1 MEKCNL
7 CPNACKVNRAKSNG
21 YCGVGE
27 KIKIAK
33 YYLHGFEEPII
44 SGTQGSGTVFFC
56 GCSLK
61 CVFCQNYEVS
71 RNLRGKEI
79 SENQLADIFRYLE
92 ENGAHNINLVNPTH
106 YSMQIVNALK
116 LYTPKIPIV
125 YNTHGYESVEVLE
138 QIDPFISVYMPDL
151 KYFSPTVSK
160 RYSGKENYFEVA
172 IKAINFMAK
181 KPIKFEGGLMQSGTL
196 VRHLILPQNANDS
209 GEVLNALEPLKEKI
223 YFSLMSQYT
232 PREGISSAFP
242 NLLRTV
248 TPHEYASFVAYAQEL
263 GVTNAFTQ
271 EGSAASESFI
281 PSFSARKTEKSCS
294 TFFIP
299 LQCMGKCRR

>member
-1 MEKCNL
+1 M
-7 CPNACKVNRAKSNG
+7 
-21 YCGVGE
+21 
-27 KIKIAK
+27 
-33 YYLHGFEEPII
+33 
-44 SGTQGSGTVFFC
+44 
-56 GCSLK
+56 
-61 CVFCQNYEVS
+61 FCQNYEVS

-92 ENGAHNINLVNPTH
+92 ESGAHNINLVNPTH
-106 YSMQIVNALK
+106 YSTQIVNALK

-209 GEVLNALEPLKEKI
+209 VEVLNALEPLKEKI

-232 PREGISSAFP
+232 PFGEIENYPELNRKITKREYDKVLNHAI
-242 NLLRTV
+242 NLGF
-248 TPHEYASFVAYAQEL
+248 ENMFVQEL
-263 GVTNAFTQ
+263 TSSSNDY
-271 EGSAASESFI
+271 I
-281 PSFSARKTEKSCS
+281 PSWDF
-294 TFFIP
+294 
-299 LQCMGKCRR
+299 